1 MKESAEHTEMLFAVF
16 IILSQSWIVSTLV
29 LHLENTSIL

>member
-1 MKESAEHTEMLFAVF
+1 MKKSAEQTEILFAVF
-16 IILSQSWIVSTLV
+16 IILSQCWIVSTLV